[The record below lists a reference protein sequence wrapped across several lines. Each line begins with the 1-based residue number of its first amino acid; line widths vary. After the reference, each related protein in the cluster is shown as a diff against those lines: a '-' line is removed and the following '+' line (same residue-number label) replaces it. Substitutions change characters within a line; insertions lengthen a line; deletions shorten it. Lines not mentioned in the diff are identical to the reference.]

1 MDVKLITLHYSPAL
15 RAFDDAPLQEF
26 LRGRDAMLLADYR
39 FEAGGVPLLALL
51 FEWEPD
57 DPPRNGFAAGPPATA
72 ARPERQR
79 RRDWV
84 EELDARERVLYES
97 LRAWRAQRAQADG
110 IPPYRVFSN
119 RELAGIARA
128 RPRTREALAALPGVG
143 PAKLE
148 SFAREILERIE
159 AASAAP
165 EPPASAQLA
174 EAPRAAKT

>member
-26 LRGRDAMLLADYR
+26 LRGRDAMLVADHR
-39 FEAGGVPLLALL
+39 FEVGGVPILALL
-51 FEWEPD
+51 FEWEAD
-57 DPPRNGFAAGPPATA
+57 DPPRNGSAADPPAAA
-72 ARPERQR
+72 ARPEPRH

-97 LRAWRAQRAQADG
+97 LRAWRAERARADG

-128 RPRTREALAALPGVG
+128 RPRTGEALAALPGVG

-148 SFAREILERIE
+148 SFAREILERIQAE
-159 AASAAP
+159 SAAP
-165 EPPASAQLA
+165 A
-174 EAPRAAKT
+174 ESPQPVET